1 VGVFPVSHKCRP
13 LHLFHD
19 TGALVA
25 AVRAAYYP
33 RYEGYCRP
41 RSVRGQCGGARLV
54 PQAFPSHED
63 EDGEDVPA
71 IADDGEFPPELAGGI
86 RDAVTR
92 RPKTAHT
99 LQN

>member
-1 VGVFPVSHKCRP
+1 M
-13 LHLFHD
+13 
-19 TGALVA
+19 A

-41 RSVRGQCGGARLV
+41 GSVRGQCGCARLV
-54 PQAFPSHED
+54 PQALSSHED
-63 EDGEDVPA
+63 EDGEDAPA
-71 IADDGEFPPELAGGI
+71 IADDGEFPPELAGGT

-92 RPKTAHT
+92 RPKTALT